1 MSEPK
6 PSLFQGISL
15 QQSALRRKPN
25 AFNLLHQL
33 KIERRCSN
41 SSASR
46 SLEAGRDDF
55 KLASGIFSFIMIH
68 VIHH

>member
-1 MSEPK
+1 MGVPN

-33 KIERRCSN
+33 KIEHRCSN
-41 SSASR
+41 SNAGR
-46 SLEAGRDDF
+46 SLEARQDM
-55 KLASGIFSFIMIH
+55 FSSLLQKYVHFMINDLCR
-68 VIHH
+68 